1 MLEAGFEGIGTYIT
15 RRQNMVAQYIAT
27 RPIMD
32 HCEWSAWRPEARVSW
47 RWWEQDGL
55 DLEGANNRAVAAAES
70 DGEEALGEEEVMPL
84 ETMMGR
90 E

>member
-1 MLEAGFEGIGTYIT
+1 
-15 RRQNMVAQYIAT
+15 MVAQYIAT

-32 HCEWSAWRPEARVSW
+32 LCERSDWRPGARVSW

-55 DLEGANNRAVAAAES
+55 DLDGANKRASAEVEL
-70 DGEEALGEEEVMPL
+70 DRGETIGEEDRMPL
-84 ETMMGR
+84 EMTTGR